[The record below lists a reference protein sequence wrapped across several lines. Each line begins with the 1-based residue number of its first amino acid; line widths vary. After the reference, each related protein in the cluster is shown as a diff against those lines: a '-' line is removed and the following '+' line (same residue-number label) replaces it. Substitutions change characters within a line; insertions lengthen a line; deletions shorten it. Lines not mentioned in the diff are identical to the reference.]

1 MTEMLKF
8 DRPDEQAPIIKVI
21 GVGGGGSNAVSYM
34 YTQGIKGVDFY
45 ICNTD
50 SQSLSRCEVP
60 NKIRLGNTGL
70 GAGANPTVGRDAA
83 IQIADEIREIL
94 SHNTSMLFITAGMGG
109 GTGTGATPII
119 AQIAKELGILT
130 VGIITKP
137 FSFEGRKRE
146 LQAVAGIEELKKYVD
161 TTLVI
166 CNDKLLDMQGDMK
179 LSQAFGKAD
188 NVLTIAAKGIA
199 EIITVTGR
207 INVDFEDVKTVM
219 QGSGKAIMGAGIA
232 NGPDRAVKAVEM
244 ALNSP
249 LLDDTDIKGAAN
261 VLLYITSGKNE
272 ISLEELNDI
281 TGYITSRTGEDAN
294 VIWGDGV
301 DDNLEDEISIT
312 LIATGFSRPVVTK
325 HSLDEVRNTLYAPQ
339 ATLKADPITEVH
351 LVADPVSPK
360 ASAEEPERIK
370 IQEPTTNNTTPLTLF
385 NDNSAEKAEKTAETS
400 IQNSEPI
407 EVKSFFRQEP
417 EFEILN
423 PVVNQEAKAPVY
435 VHTPVEKP
443 IVEQEDQ
450 RLDRI
455 SKLKNL
461 SHKTYGTSNVEEME
475 RVPAYMRRNVDLP
488 EANQMN
494 EGQVSRYT
502 LGNDANNKTGLRE
515 NNSFLHDNVD

>member
-1 MTEMLKF
+1 MLKF
-8 DRPDEQAPIIKVI
+8 DQPDEQAPIIKVI
-21 GVGGGGSNAVSYM
+21 GVGGGGSNAVAYM
-34 YTQGIKGVDFY
+34 HKQGIKGVDFY

-50 SQSLSRCEVP
+50 AQSLNKCDVP
-60 NKIRLGNTGL
+60 NKIRLGSTGL
-70 GAGANPTVGRDAA
+70 GAGANPSVGRDAA
-83 IQIADEIREIL
+83 IQIADEIRELI

-109 GTGTGATPII
+109 GTGTGAAPII
-119 AQIAKELGILT
+119 AQIAREMGILT

-146 LQAVAGIEELKKYVD
+146 IQANAGIEELKKYVD
-161 TTLVI
+161 TTLII

-188 NVLTIAAKGIA
+188 NVLAIAAKGIA

-249 LLDDTDIKGAAN
+249 LLDDTDIVGASN

-272 ISLEELNDI
+272 ISLEELHDI

-301 DDNLEDEISIT
+301 DDNLDDEISIT
-312 LIATGFSRPVVTK
+312 LIATGFNKPVVTK
-325 HSLDEVRNTLYAPQ
+325 YNLDEVKNTLYAPQ
-339 ATLKADPITEVH
+339 PVKVEPFTEVR
-351 LVADPVSPK
+351 LVEPLQAIK
-360 ASAEEPERIK
+360 NMEEPVRISP
-370 IQEPTTNNTTPLTLF
+370 EVSVSNAHMTLF
-385 NDNSAEKAEKTAETS
+385 NETAMEKTEQAAEKSVQKP
-400 IQNSEPI
+400 EPVEI
-407 EVKSFFRQEP
+407 KSFFHQEP
-417 EFEILN
+417 EFEIVN
-423 PVVNQEAKAPVY
+423 PIMKAEPKAPVFIQP
-435 VHTPVEKP
+435 TINKQN
-443 IVEQEDQ
+443 VEQEDQ
-450 RLDRI
+450 RQDRV
-455 SKLKNL
+455 SKLRGL
-461 SHKTYGTSNVEEME
+461 SHKPMSESNMEEME

-488 EANQMN
+488 DSSQLNDS
-494 EGQVSRYT
+494 QVSRYT
-502 LGNDANNKTGLRE
+502 LGTDINNRTGLRE

>member
-1 MTEMLKF
+1 MLQF
-8 DRPDEQAPIIKVI
+8 DKPDEQASIIKVI

-34 YTQGIKGVDFY
+34 YQQGIKGVDFY

-50 SQSLSRCEVP
+50 SQSLSKCDVP
-60 NKIRLGNTGL
+60 NKIRLGSTGL
-70 GAGANPTVGRDAA
+70 GAGANPSVGRDAA
-83 IQIADEIREIL
+83 IQIADEIREII

-109 GTGTGATPII
+109 GTGTGAAPVI
-119 AQIAKELGILT
+119 AQIARELGILT

-137 FSFEGRKRE
+137 FGFEGRKRE
-146 LQAVAGIEELKKYVD
+146 LQAIAGIEELKKYVD

-272 ISLEELNDI
+272 ISLEELNEI
-281 TGYITSRTGEDAN
+281 TGYITNRTGEEAN

-301 DDNLEDEISIT
+301 DDNLDDEISIT
-312 LIATGFSRPVVTK
+312 LIATGFNKPVVTK
-325 HSLDEVRNTLYAPQ
+325 YNLDEVKNTLYTPQ
-339 ATLKADPITEVH
+339 AIRVEPITEVRMVEP
-351 LVADPVSPK
+351 LFPEKVIEEQVRIVPEITVSNVPVSLFSDATTDK
-360 ASAEEPERIK
+360 TEPADEKRNLNPEPVEIK
-370 IQEPTTNNTTPLTLF
+370 
-385 NDNSAEKAEKTAETS
+385 SY
-400 IQNSEPI
+400 
-407 EVKSFFRQEP
+407 FRQEP
-417 EFEILN
+417 ELEIVM
-423 PVVNQEAKAPVY
+423 PSMKTESIVPVY
-435 VHTPVEKP
+435 VSPS
-443 IVEQEDQ
+443 IQQQENDQ
-450 RLDRI
+450 ADLSQDRI
-455 SKLKNL
+455 SKLRNL
-461 SHKTYGTSNVEEME
+461 SHKPASVSNMEEME

-488 EANQMN
+488 DVSQLNDN
-494 EGQVSRYT
+494 PVSRYT
-502 LGNDANNKTGLRE
+502 LGTDGTNKTGLRE

>member
-1 MTEMLKF
+1 MLKF
-8 DRPDEQAPIIKVI
+8 DRPDDQAPIIKVI
-21 GVGGGGSNAVSYM
+21 GVGGGGSNAVAYM
-34 YTQGIKGVDFY
+34 YKQGIKGVDFY

-50 SQSLSRCEVP
+50 SQSLNKCDVP
-60 NKIRLGNTGL
+60 NKIRLGATGL
-70 GAGANPTVGRDAA
+70 GAGANPSVGRDAA
-83 IQIADEIREIL
+83 IQIADEIREII

-109 GTGTGATPII
+109 GTGTGAAPVI
-119 AQIAKELGILT
+119 AQIARELGVLT

-137 FSFEGRKRE
+137 FGFEGRKRE
-146 LQAVAGIEELKKYVD
+146 LQAVAGIEELKKFVD

-232 NGPDRAVKAVEM
+232 SGPDRAINAVEM

-281 TGYITSRTGEDAN
+281 TGYITNRTGVDAN

-301 DDNLEDEISIT
+301 DDNLDDEISIT
-312 LIATGFSRPVVTK
+312 LIATGFNKPVVIT
-325 HSLDEVRNTLYAPQ
+325 HSLNGVKNTLYEPA
-339 ATLKADPITEVH
+339 AAKKTESITEVQ
-351 LVADPVSPK
+351 LMVEPV
-360 ASAEEPERIK
+360 EPSKPLTEPVK
-370 IQEPTTNNTTPLTLF
+370 IMPEVSINNTGYTLF
-385 NDNSAEKAEKTAETS
+385 TQSSAEKKEVSQEKE
-400 IQNSEPI
+400 IQKPEPF
-407 EVKSFFRQEP
+407 EVKSFFHQEP
-417 EFEILN
+417 ELEITM
-423 PVVNQEAKAPVY
+423 PVARPEIKAPVQSF
-435 VHTPVEKP
+435 HAIEPKEK
-443 IVEQEDQ
+443 EQEDKYQ
-450 RLDRI
+450 DRI
-455 SKLKNL
+455 NKLKNL
-461 SHKTYGTSNVEEME
+461 SHKPISASNVEEME

-488 EANQMN
+488 DASQLN
-494 EGQVSRYT
+494 ESTVSRYT
-502 LGNDANNKTGLRE
+502 LGSDGNNKTGLRE

>member
-1 MTEMLKF
+1 
-8 DRPDEQAPIIKVI
+8 
-21 GVGGGGSNAVSYM
+21 
-34 YTQGIKGVDFY
+34 
-45 ICNTD
+45 
-50 SQSLSRCEVP
+50 
-60 NKIRLGNTGL
+60 
-70 GAGANPTVGRDAA
+70 
-83 IQIADEIREIL
+83 
-94 SHNTSMLFITAGMGG
+94 
-109 GTGTGATPII
+109 
-119 AQIAKELGILT
+119 
-130 VGIITKP
+130 
-137 FSFEGRKRE
+137 
-146 LQAVAGIEELKKYVD
+146 
-161 TTLVI
+161 
-166 CNDKLLDMQGDMK
+166 MQGDMK

-301 DDNLEDEISIT
+301 DDNLDDEISIT
-312 LIATGFSRPVVTK
+312 LIATGFSRPVVTI
-325 HSLDEVRNTLYAPQ
+325 HNLDEVKNTLYGPPA
-339 ATLKADPITEVH
+339 AIKAEPITEVQ
-351 LVADPVSPK
+351 LVADPVSPRI
-360 ASAEEPERIK
+360 SAEEPERRVNP
-370 IQEPTTNNTTPLTLF
+370 EPTVNNTSPLTLF
-385 NDNSAEKAEKTAETS
+385 NDSSAEKAEKTTETT

-417 EFEILN
+417 EFEIVN
-423 PVVNQEAKAPVY
+423 PVINQEAKEPEYVHAPVQ
-435 VHTPVEKP
+435 KP

-461 SHKTYGTSNVEEME
+461 SHKTYGASNVEEME

-502 LGNDANNKTGLRE
+502 LGTDANNKPGLRE

>member
-1 MTEMLKF
+1 MLKF
-8 DRPDEQAPIIKVI
+8 DRPDDQAPIIKVI
-21 GVGGGGSNAVSYM
+21 GVGGGGSNAVAYM
-34 YTQGIKGVDFY
+34 YKQGIKGVDFY

-50 SQSLSRCEVP
+50 SQSLNKCDVP
-60 NKIRLGNTGL
+60 NKIRLGATGL
-70 GAGANPTVGRDAA
+70 GAGANPSVGRDAA
-83 IQIADEIREIL
+83 IQIADEIREII

-109 GTGTGATPII
+109 GTGTGAAPVI
-119 AQIAKELGILT
+119 AQIARELGILT

-137 FSFEGRKRE
+137 FGFEGRKRE

-232 NGPDRAVKAVEM
+232 SGPDRAINAVEM

-249 LLDDTDIKGAAN
+249 LLDDTDIKGASN

-272 ISLEELNDI
+272 ISLEELNEI
-281 TGYITSRTGEDAN
+281 TGYITNRTGEDAN

-301 DDNLEDEISIT
+301 DDNLDDEISIT
-312 LIATGFSRPVVTK
+312 LIATGFNKPVVITHTLNGVK
-325 HSLDEVRNTLYAPQ
+325 NTLYEP
-339 ATLKADPITEVH
+339 TVVKTETITEVQ
-351 LVADPVSPK
+351 LRAEPVVQAKPI
-360 ASAEEPERIK
+360 EESIK
-370 IQEPTTNNTTPLTLF
+370 IMPEVNINHAGFTLF
-385 NDNSAEKAEKTAETS
+385 NDHTAEKKELSVEKEVPKP
-400 IQNSEPI
+400 EPFEI
-407 EVKSFFRQEP
+407 KSFFQQEP
-417 EFEILN
+417 ELEIIM
-423 PVVNQEAKAPVY
+423 PVTMPEMKAPV
-435 VHTPVEKP
+435 HAFRSTETQEK
-443 IVEQEDQ
+443 EQEEKSQ
-450 RLDRI
+450 DRI
-455 SKLKNL
+455 NKLKNL
-461 SHKTYGTSNVEEME
+461 SHKTISASNVEEME

-488 EANQMN
+488 DASQLN
-494 EGQVSRYT
+494 ESTVSRYT
-502 LGNDANNKTGLRE
+502 LSTDSNNKTGLRE

>member
-1 MTEMLKF
+1 MTDMLKF
-8 DRPDEQAPIIKVI
+8 DQPEDQAPIIKVI

-50 SQSLSRCEVP
+50 AQSLNKCDVP

-70 GAGANPTVGRDAA
+70 GAGANPSVGRDAA
-83 IQIADEIREIL
+83 IQIADEIREII

-109 GTGTGATPII
+109 GTGTGAAPVI
-119 AQIAKELGILT
+119 AQIARELGVLT

-137 FSFEGRKRE
+137 FGFEGRKRE

-232 NGPDRAVKAVEM
+232 SGPDRAIQAVEM

-281 TGYITSRTGEDAN
+281 TGYITTRAGDDAN
-294 VIWGDGV
+294 IIWGDGV
-301 DDNLEDEISIT
+301 DDKLEDEISIT
-312 LIATGFSRPVVTK
+312 LIATGFNKPVVTK
-325 HSLDEVRNTLYAPQ
+325 YDLNQVQNLYTPQ
-339 ATLKADPITEVH
+339 PPQVKVEPLSEVH
-351 LVADPVSPK
+351 LVEPSIQVK
-360 ASAEEPERIK
+360 SAEEPVRFAPEV
-370 IQEPTTNNTTPLTLF
+370 TVTNVPITLF
-385 NDNSAEKAEKTAETS
+385 NDSVAEHKEPVAEKQNQKQEPVEIRSFFQQDPELEIVIPGIKAEIKPS
-400 IQNSEPI
+400 LYVQNS
-407 EVKSFFRQEP
+407 P
-417 EFEILN
+417 EKHVF
-423 PVVNQEAKAPVY
+423 
-435 VHTPVEKP
+435 
-443 IVEQEDQ
+443 EQEDQ
-450 RLDRI
+450 RQERI
-455 SKLKNL
+455 NKLKNL
-461 SHKTYGTSNVEEME
+461 SHKTLSASNVEEME
-475 RVPAYMRRNVDLP
+475 KVPAYMRRNVDLP
-488 EANQMN
+488 DSSQLNDST
-494 EGQVSRYT
+494 VSRYT
-502 LGNDANNKTGLRE
+502 LGADSNNKTGLRE

>member
-1 MTEMLKF
+1 MLKF
-8 DRPDEQAPIIKVI
+8 DMPDEQAPIIKVI
-21 GVGGGGSNAVSYM
+21 GVGGGGSNAVAYM
-34 YTQGIKGVDFY
+34 HKQGIKGVDFY

-50 SQSLSRCEVP
+50 SQSLSKSDVP
-60 NKIRLGNTGL
+60 NKIRLGSTGL
-70 GAGANPTVGRDAA
+70 GAGANPSVGRDAA
-83 IQIADEIREIL
+83 IQIADEIRDII

-109 GTGTGATPII
+109 GTGTGAAPVI
-119 AQIAKELGILT
+119 AQIARELGILT

-137 FSFEGRKRE
+137 FGFEGRKRE

-281 TGYITSRTGEDAN
+281 TGYITTRTGEDAN

-301 DDNLEDEISIT
+301 DDSLDDEISIT
-312 LIATGFSRPVVTK
+312 LIATGFNRPVITK
-325 HSLDEVRNTLYAPQ
+325 YDLSEMQNTLYAPKP
-339 ATLKADPITEVH
+339 ALTEPAITEVQ
-351 LVADPVSPK
+351 LVETPAQLK
-360 ASAEEPERIK
+360 ITEEPAWTKPEITITNTPPTLFTETK
-370 IQEPTTNNTTPLTLF
+370 IEKQEPVT
-385 NDNSAEKAEKTAETS
+385 EKIMPTV
-400 IQNSEPI
+400 SEPVEI
-407 EVKSFFRQEP
+407 RSYFKQQEP
-417 EFEILN
+417 EFEIIM
-423 PVVNQEAKAPVY
+423 PEPKPAPRA
-435 VHTPVEKP
+435 TTTTTTSFQSEKLSSETEKQL
-443 IVEQEDQ
+443 VQ
-450 RLDRI
+450 DRI
-455 SKLKNL
+455 NKLKNL
-461 SHKTYGTSNVEEME
+461 SQRTSHMTNMEELE
-475 RVPAYMRRNVDLP
+475 RIPAYERRNVQLP
-488 EANQMN
+488 DVSQATEAP
-494 EGQVSRYT
+494 VSRFT
-502 LGNDANNKTGLRE
+502 LGTDVNNLTGLRE

>member
-1 MTEMLKF
+1 MLKF

-50 SQSLSRCEVP
+50 SQSLNKCEVP

-83 IQIADEIREIL
+83 ILIADEIREIL
-94 SHNTSMLFITAGMGG
+94 STNTSMLFITAGMGG

-146 LQAVAGIEELKKYVD
+146 LQATAGIEELKKYVD

-219 QGSGKAIMGAGIA
+219 QGSGKAIMGSGIA

-312 LIATGFSRPVVTK
+312 LIATGFSRPIVTK
-325 HSLDEVRNTLYAPQ
+325 HNLDEVKNTLYAPQ
-339 ATLKADPITEVH
+339 SSVKVEPITEVQM
-351 LVADPVSPK
+351 VIEPAITQK
-360 ASAEEPERIK
+360 SAEELVRLTPEVSVSNISA
-370 IQEPTTNNTTPLTLF
+370 TLF
-385 NDNSAEKAEKTAETS
+385 TDNASEKPEKPAEQS
-400 IQNSEPI
+400 MQNSEPV
-407 EVKSFFRQEP
+407 EFKSFFRQEP
-417 EFEILN
+417 EFEI
-423 PVVNQEAKAPVY
+423 VNQAVKPEVKAPVIFNA
-435 VHTPVEKP
+435 PVEKQT
-443 IVEQEDQ
+443 IEQEDQ

-461 SHKTYGTSNVEEME
+461 SHKTLSPSNVEEME

-488 EANQMN
+488 ETSQANDSN
-494 EGQVSRYT
+494 VSRYT
-502 LGNDANNKTGLRE
+502 LGTDANNKTGLRE

>member
-1 MTEMLKF
+1 MLKF
-8 DRPDEQAPIIKVI
+8 DKPDDQAPIIKVI

-50 SQSLSRCEVP
+50 SQSLNKCEVP
-60 NKIRLGNTGL
+60 NKIRLGNSGL
-70 GAGANPTVGRDAA
+70 GAGANPIVGRDAA
-83 IQIADEIREIL
+83 ILIADEIREIL

-146 LQAVAGIEELKKYVD
+146 QQAIAGIEELKKHVD

-219 QGSGKAIMGAGIA
+219 QGSGKAIMGAGMA
-232 NGPDRAVKAVEM
+232 SGPDRAVKAVEM

-281 TGYITSRTGEDAN
+281 TGYITSRTGQDAN

-301 DDNLEDEISIT
+301 DDNLDEEISIT
-312 LIATGFSRPVVTK
+312 LIATGFNKPVVTK
-325 HSLDEVRNTLYAPQ
+325 HNLDEVKNTLYAPQ
-339 ATLKADPITEVH
+339 AIKVEPITEVQ
-351 LVADPVSPK
+351 LVVEPVIPERN
-360 ASAEEPERIK
+360 AEELVRITPEVSESNAPSTLFSDSAFAK
-370 IQEPTTNNTTPLTLF
+370 SDKPAEKSIQET
-385 NDNSAEKAEKTAETS
+385 
-400 IQNSEPI
+400 EPMEI
-407 EVKSFFRQEP
+407 KSYFRQEP
-417 EFEILN
+417 EFEI
-423 PVVNQEAKAPVY
+423 VNQVIKPEANTPANVY
-435 VHTPVEKP
+435 PSVEKQN
-443 IVEQEDQ
+443 IEQEDQ
-450 RLDRI
+450 RQDRI
-455 SKLKNL
+455 SKLKSL
-461 SHKTYGTSNVEEME
+461 SHKTLSPSNVEEME

-488 EANQMN
+488 DSSQANDSN
-494 EGQVSRYT
+494 VSRYT
-502 LGNDANNKTGLRE
+502 LGTDANNKTGLRE

>member
-1 MTEMLKF
+1 MLKF

-34 YTQGIKGVDFY
+34 YQQGIKGVDFY

-50 SQSLSRCEVP
+50 SQSLSKCDVP
-60 NKIRLGNTGL
+60 NKIRLGSTGL
-70 GAGANPTVGRDAA
+70 GAGANPSVGRDAA
-83 IQIADEIREIL
+83 IQIADEIREII

-109 GTGTGATPII
+109 GTGTGAAPVI
-119 AQIAKELGILT
+119 AQIARELGILT

-137 FSFEGRKRE
+137 FGFEGRKRE

-281 TGYITSRTGEDAN
+281 TGYITNRTGEEAN

-301 DDNLEDEISIT
+301 DDNLDDEISIT
-312 LIATGFSRPVVTK
+312 LIATGFNKPVVTK
-325 HSLDEVRNTLYAPQ
+325 YNLDEVKNTLYAPQ
-339 ATLKADPITEVH
+339 AVKTEPVITQVQIVEPLFPAKHIEEPARIAPEVTAIN
-351 LVADPVSPK
+351 VPVSLFSDVATDKNEP
-360 ASAEEPERIK
+360 AEEKRTINPEPVEIK
-370 IQEPTTNNTTPLTLF
+370 
-385 NDNSAEKAEKTAETS
+385 SY
-400 IQNSEPI
+400 
-407 EVKSFFRQEP
+407 FRQEP
-417 EFEILN
+417 ELEIVM
-423 PVVNQEAKAPVY
+423 PAMMAETKAPVY
-435 VHTPVEKP
+435 VNPS
-443 IVEQEDQ
+443 VEQREQDQEDLSQ
-450 RLDRI
+450 DRR
-455 SKLKNL
+455 SKLRNL
-461 SHKTYGTSNVEEME
+461 SHKPASISNMEEME
-475 RVPAYMRRNVDLP
+475 RIPAYMRRNVELP
-488 EANQMN
+488 DVSQLNDSP
-494 EGQVSRYT
+494 VSRYT
-502 LGNDANNKTGLRE
+502 LSSDMNNKTGLRE

>member
-8 DRPDEQAPIIKVI
+8 DKPDEQAPIIKVI

-50 SQSLSRCEVP
+50 SQSLNKCEVP

-83 IQIADEIREIL
+83 ILIADEIREIL
-94 SHNTSMLFITAGMGG
+94 STNTSMLFITAGMGG

-146 LQAVAGIEELKKYVD
+146 LQATAGIEELKKYVD

-219 QGSGKAIMGAGIA
+219 QGSGKAIMGSGIA

-301 DDNLEDEISIT
+301 DENLEDEI
-312 LIATGFSRPVVTK
+312 
-325 HSLDEVRNTLYAPQ
+325 
-339 ATLKADPITEVH
+339 
-351 LVADPVSPK
+351 
-360 ASAEEPERIK
+360 
-370 IQEPTTNNTTPLTLF
+370 
-385 NDNSAEKAEKTAETS
+385 
-400 IQNSEPI
+400 
-407 EVKSFFRQEP
+407 
-417 EFEILN
+417 
-423 PVVNQEAKAPVY
+423 
-435 VHTPVEKP
+435 
-443 IVEQEDQ
+443 
-450 RLDRI
+450 
-455 SKLKNL
+455 
-461 SHKTYGTSNVEEME
+461 
-475 RVPAYMRRNVDLP
+475 
-488 EANQMN
+488 
-494 EGQVSRYT
+494 
-502 LGNDANNKTGLRE
+502 
-515 NNSFLHDNVD
+515 

>member
-1 MTEMLKF
+1 MTDMLKF
-8 DRPDEQAPIIKVI
+8 DRPDDQAPIIKVI
-21 GVGGGGSNAVSYM
+21 GVGGGGSNAVAYM
-34 YTQGIKGVDFY
+34 YKQGIKGVDFY

-50 SQSLSRCEVP
+50 SQSLNKCDVP
-60 NKIRLGNTGL
+60 NKIRLGATGL
-70 GAGANPTVGRDAA
+70 GAGANPSVGRDAA
-83 IQIADEIREIL
+83 IQIADEIREII

-109 GTGTGATPII
+109 GTGTGAAPVI
-119 AQIAKELGILT
+119 AQIARELGILT

-137 FSFEGRKRE
+137 FGFEGRKRE

-232 NGPDRAVKAVEM
+232 SGPDRAINAVEM

-249 LLDDTDIKGAAN
+249 LLDDTDIKGASN

-272 ISLEELNDI
+272 ISLEELNEI
-281 TGYITSRTGEDAN
+281 TGYITNRTGEDAN

-301 DDNLEDEISIT
+301 DDNLDDEISIT
-312 LIATGFSRPVVTK
+312 LIATGFNKPVVITHTLNGVK
-325 HSLDEVRNTLYAPQ
+325 NTLYEP
-339 ATLKADPITEVH
+339 TVVKTETITEVQ
-351 LVADPVSPK
+351 LRAEPVVQAKPI
-360 ASAEEPERIK
+360 EESIK
-370 IQEPTTNNTTPLTLF
+370 IMPEVNINHAGFTLF
-385 NDNSAEKAEKTAETS
+385 NDHTAEKKELSVEKEVPKP
-400 IQNSEPI
+400 EPFEI
-407 EVKSFFRQEP
+407 KSFFQQEP
-417 EFEILN
+417 ELEIIM
-423 PVVNQEAKAPVY
+423 PVTMPEIKAPV
-435 VHTPVEKP
+435 HAFRSTEIQEK
-443 IVEQEDQ
+443 EQEEKSQ
-450 RLDRI
+450 DRI
-455 SKLKNL
+455 NKLKNL
-461 SHKTYGTSNVEEME
+461 SHKTISASNVEEME

-488 EANQMN
+488 DASQLN
-494 EGQVSRYT
+494 ESTVSRYT
-502 LGNDANNKTGLRE
+502 LSTDSNNKTGLRE

>member
-8 DRPDEQAPIIKVI
+8 DRPDVQAPIIKVI

-50 SQSLSRCEVP
+50 SQSLNKCEVP

-83 IQIADEIREIL
+83 ILIADEIREIL
-94 SHNTSMLFITAGMGG
+94 STNTSMLFITAGMGG

-146 LQAVAGIEELKKYVD
+146 LQATAGIEELKKYVD

-219 QGSGKAIMGAGIA
+219 QGSGKAIMGSGIA

-312 LIATGFSRPVVTK
+312 LIATGFSRPVITT
-325 HSLDEVRNTLYAPQ
+325 HTLGEVKNTLYAPQ
-339 ATLKADPITEVH
+339 VKKVETAITEVQ
-351 LVADPVSPK
+351 LVVEPVNLPK
-360 ASAEEPERIK
+360 VTEEPVRMTPES
-370 IQEPTTNNTTPLTLF
+370 TGNNSPLTLF
-385 NDNSAEKAEKTAETS
+385 ADNSPEKAEKTAEAS
-400 IQNSEPI
+400 IKSPEPI
-407 EVKSFFRQEP
+407 EVRSFFQQEP
-417 EFEILN
+417 IFEIVN
-423 PVVNQEAKAPVY
+423 PVSKPEPKAPVY
-435 VHTPVEKP
+435 VPVEKQT
-443 IVEQEDQ
+443 VEQEDQ

-455 SKLKNL
+455 SKLRGL
-461 SHKTYGTSNVEEME
+461 SHKTLSPSNVEEME

-488 EANQMN
+488 ETSNSSDS
-494 EGQVSRYT
+494 QVSHFT
-502 LGNDANNKTGLRE
+502 LNSDSNNKTTLRE
-515 NNSFLHDNVD
+515 NSFLHGSSTVD